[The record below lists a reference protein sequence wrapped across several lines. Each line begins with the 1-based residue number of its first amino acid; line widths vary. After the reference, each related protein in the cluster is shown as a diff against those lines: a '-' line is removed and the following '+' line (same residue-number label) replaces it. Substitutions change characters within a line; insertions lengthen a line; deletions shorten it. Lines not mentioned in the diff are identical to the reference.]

1 MSVGSQLSAVPS
13 SHSVDPGCR
22 VFSETDRRPRKVTF
36 ITPDAQRDA
45 STRPRGSPGGTPA
58 RVPDDVP
65 HAGWTDDARARDASC
80 HDDWLPARRTAA
92 ASDARPGVGRASTD
106 LGERARPAVG
116 RATSSAPAALPALF
130 WSATLSAAAVGRAPA
145 APAPVGASASPAR
158 IAGAGP
164 ADTEFLRG
172 RRGDGARAW
181 NARGFERRHETSGD
195 DFWCS
200 SEHIR
205 DLRPRPRRRPRVVV
219 GGGRE
224 RNPKSEIRQGQERL
238 AIEKPPGQR
247 RDLPDGG

>member
-1 MSVGSQLSAVPS
+1 MPGVSFLLPLSRARNHRS
-13 SHSVDPGCR
+13 TACFLGNSR
-22 VFSETDRRPRKVTF
+22 LPRKVTF
-36 ITPDAQRDA
+36 STPDAQRDA

-116 RATSSAPAALPALF
+116 RATSSAPAALPVLF

-172 RRGDGARAW
+172 RPGGVARAW
-181 NARGFERRHETSGD
+181 NARGFERRHKTSVD
-195 DFWCS
+195 DYWCS
-200 SEHIR
+200 DEHIR
-205 DLRPRPRRRPRVVV
+205 ALRPRPRRRPRVVV

-224 RNPKSEIRQGQERL
+224 RLGAEIRQGQERL
-238 AIEKPPGQR
+238 AIEKRPGQR